1 MGAAYLSGRRVFER
15 SPLRRLPLVTM
26 VTMVIEGDSCVVPLV
41 RGARDA
47 RR

>member
-26 VTMVIEGDSCVVPLV
+26 VIEGDSCVVPPV